1 MIWTIIGAVIIF
13 SVIIFIHELGHFIA
27 ARAFGVKVLEF
38 AVGMGPKLFAKQRG
52 ETLYSIRA
60 IPFGGFCSMEGEDA
74 QSQSA
79 GAFSGKPWYARL
91 IILGAGAFMNVLLGF
106 VIFTCVLIPSGVSNG
121 LPSTVVDSVPDGS
134 LASGKIEPGDRIVKV
149 GNAGVHIKQ
158 DLSLALM
165 LHDGSDL
172 AVTVERGNERITQM
186 ITPVLFRAEMPEMG
200 YVLNVKLTPR
210 PMNFFNLIHESF
222 FETINS
228 VKQVFL
234 GLKMLFTGQVGVQQM
249 SGPVGVVSEM
259 NQAAQTGGIL
269 NFLFLAAFIT
279 VNIGVMNLLPL
290 PALDGGRIFFLLIEL
305 VRRKPIPPEKEG
317 VVHFVGL
324 ILLLGLMLFIT
335 WNDIM
340 KLIFPT

>member
-1 MIWTIIGAVIIF
+1 MIWTIIGAIIIF
-13 SVIIFIHELGHFIA
+13 SIIIFIHELGHFLA

-38 AVGMGPKLFAKQRG
+38 AIGMGPKLLKKQRG

-60 IPFGGFCSMEGEDA
+60 IPFGGFCSMEGEDT
-74 QSQSA
+74 QSQSE

-91 IILGAGAFMNVLLGF
+91 IILAAGAFMNVLLGF
-106 VIFTCVLIPSGVSNG
+106 IIFMCVLIPGGMSHGLSSNVIDTI
-121 LPSTVVDSVPDGS
+121 PAES
-134 LASGKIEPGDRIVKV
+134 LAAGKLEPGDKIVKV
-149 GNAGVHIKQ
+149 GSSGVHIQQ
-158 DLSLALM
+158 DLTLALM

-172 AVTVERGNERITQM
+172 NVTVKRNGEKITQT
-186 ITPVLFRAEMPEMG
+186 ITPVLRNANAPELG
-200 YVLNVKLTPR
+200 YVLNVQLAPRPLTPAS
-210 PMNFFNLIHESF
+210 LIHESF
-222 FETINS
+222 FETVNS

-259 NQAAQTGGIL
+259 NQAAQTGGLL

-290 PALDGGRIFFLLIEL
+290 PALDGGRILFLLIEL
-305 VRRKPIPPEKEG
+305 IRRKPIPPEKEG
-317 VVHFVGL
+317 VVHFAGL
-324 ILLLGLMLFIT
+324 VLLLGLMLFIT

-340 KLIFPT
+340 KLIF

>member
-1 MIWTIIGAVIIF
+1 M
-13 SVIIFIHELGHFIA
+13 
-27 ARAFGVKVLEF
+27 
-38 AVGMGPKLFAKQRG
+38 
-52 ETLYSIRA
+52 
-60 IPFGGFCSMEGEDA
+60 
-74 QSQSA
+74 
-79 GAFSGKPWYARL
+79 
-91 IILGAGAFMNVLLGF
+91 
-106 VIFTCVLIPSGVSNG
+106 SNG

-149 GNAGVHIKQ
+149 GNASVHIKQ

>member
-13 SVIIFIHELGHFIA
+13 SVIIFVHELGHFLA

-38 AVGMGPKLFAKQRG
+38 AIGMGPKILKKQRG

-60 IPFGGFCSMEGEDA
+60 IPFGGFCSMEGEDSE
-74 QSQSA
+74 SQSE

-91 IILGAGAFMNVLLGF
+91 IILAAGAFMNVLLGF
-106 VIFTCVLIPSGVSNG
+106 IIFLCVLIPGGMNHGLSSN
-121 LPSTVVDSVPDGS
+121 VIDSVPAGS
-134 LASGKIEPGDRIVKV
+134 LAEGKLEPGDKIVKI
-149 GNAGVHIKQ
+149 GNSGVHIQQ
-158 DLSLALM
+158 DLMLALL

-172 AVTVERGNERITQM
+172 NVTVKRNGEKITQT
-186 ITPVLFRAEMPEMG
+186 ITPVLRSSATPEMG
-200 YVLNVKLTPR
+200 YVLNVQLAPR
-210 PMNFFNLIHESF
+210 PLNLSNLIHEAF

-234 GLKMLFTGQVGVQQM
+234 GLKMLFTGQVSVQQM

-279 VNIGVMNLLPL
+279 VNIGVMNVLPL
-290 PALDGGRIFFLLIEL
+290 PALDGGRILFLLVEL
-305 VRRKPIPPEKEG
+305 IRRKPIPPEKEG
-317 VVHFVGL
+317 MVHFAGL
-324 ILLLGLMLFIT
+324 VLLIGLMLFIT

-340 KLIFPT
+340 KLIF